1 MKTSMLNA
9 QENVMRPI
17 FRSIMMTGG
26 EEDWEAED
34 YIVMPQIIQL
44 QCVLNLG
51 MIIEGEDFKKIPGDN
66 SWEEG
71 EDFKKIPGDNSK
83 KRKKRKKRKEKLLIA
98 VIV

>member
-1 MKTSMLNA
+1 
-9 QENVMRPI
+9 
-17 FRSIMMTGG
+17 
-26 EEDWEAED
+26 
-34 YIVMPQIIQL
+34 MPQIIQL

-71 EDFKKIPGDNSK
+71 EDFKKIPGDNSWEEGEDFKEK
-83 KRKKRKKRKEKLLIA
+83 KRKKRKKRKERKEKLLIA